1 MWTVSG
7 QCKNHVRGAP
17 PTALRPNTLPG
28 QSVPMGPKSFL
39 LLQGPAE
46 EVRGNCKAEEVLQA
60 KEVSLGPFRPKKRYA
75 SSAAPSF

>member
-1 MWTVSG
+1 MCG
-7 QCKNHVRGAP
+7 GAP
-17 PTALRPNTLPG
+17 PPAPRPNTLLA
-28 QSVPMGPKSFL
+28 QSVPMGPKTFL

-60 KEVSLGPFRPKKRYA
+60 KEVSLGPLRPRKRYA